1 MFYEGE
7 GNYLRSNQ
15 TIFVKITL
23 WSGNLINFLIA
34 ITLQSH
40 RHYAPM
46 TVEETGARL
55 VSTTSGPQPPALI
68 ATLANTSIAIFGFK
82 KKSCHQ
88 LSLKDKKMKI

>member
-34 ITLQSH
+34 ITLQ
-40 RHYAPM
+40 
-46 TVEETGARL
+46 
-55 VSTTSGPQPPALI
+55 
-68 ATLANTSIAIFGFK
+68 
-82 KKSCHQ
+82 
-88 LSLKDKKMKI
+88 

>member
-1 MFYEGE
+1 
-7 GNYLRSNQ
+7 
-15 TIFVKITL
+15 
-23 WSGNLINFLIA
+23 
-34 ITLQSH
+34 
-40 RHYAPM
+40 M